1 MEPLP
6 VIVERAE
13 EEEEDGPDEP
23 LVDLGPPPNPDD
35 TTGLPPGV
43 EPLVLW
49 QPGQDA
55 EGA

>member
-1 MEPLP
+1 VEPLP